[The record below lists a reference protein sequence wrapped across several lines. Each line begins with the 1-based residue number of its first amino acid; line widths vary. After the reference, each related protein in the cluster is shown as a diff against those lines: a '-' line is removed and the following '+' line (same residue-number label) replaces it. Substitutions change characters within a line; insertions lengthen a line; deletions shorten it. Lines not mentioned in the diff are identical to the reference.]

1 MKYSFIVP
9 VYNRPD
15 EVDELLESLTKQTI
29 TDFEV
34 IVVEDGSTVLCRDVC
49 EKYRDLLN
57 LHYFYKDNS
66 GPGQSRN
73 YGVERAQGDYV
84 LILDSDVVVPAGYLQ
99 AVENEL
105 NTNDADAFG
114 GPDAAHPSFTP
125 KQKAI
130 SYSMTA
136 FLTTGGIRGGKK
148 KMVFLRRNY
157 AAVCSPKHG
166 YGINE
171 ERISVS
177 FSVRFTTVVLPELIF
192 IRSIPN
198 P

>member
-29 TDFEV
+29 TNFEV
-34 IVVEDGSTVLCRDVC
+34 IVVEDGSAVPCRDVC
-49 EKYRDLLN
+49 EKYRGLLN

-114 GPDAAHPSFTP
+114 GPDLPWQHCKYNWYAHVKSHL
-125 KQKAI
+125 QN
-130 SYSMTA
+130 S
-136 FLTTGGIRGGKK
+136 
-148 KMVFLRRNY
+148 
-157 AAVCSPKHG
+157 
-166 YGINE
+166 
-171 ERISVS
+171 
-177 FSVRFTTVVLPELIF
+177 
-192 IRSIPN
+192 
-198 P
+198 